1 MILNVYENSWFVIS
15 VVMGMPR
22 WNSAWKDIFRIVILI
37 RLPFC
42 PLFLVCF
49 HILPTFV
56 SRFFPAGFIYPC
68 GVLRYTKSG
77 TITKPVL
84 QHAKI
89 TILQLATVVTPDRVI
104 TSFVP
109 ARCQVNSIRT
119 ALTSVTSC
127 SNVLPTG
134 SSGKHQADFY
144 I

>member
-1 MILNVYENSWFVIS
+1 
-15 VVMGMPR
+15 MGMPR
-22 WNSAWKDIFRIVILI
+22 LNSAWKDIFRTFIFILI

-42 PLFLVCF
+42 PSFLVCF
-49 HILPTFV
+49 HILPSFL
-56 SRFFPAGFIYPC
+56 SRFFPGGLIYLC
-68 GVLRYTKSG
+68 YVLRYTKSG